1 MGLAALYG
9 QQPTVDRNID
19 FRNFTYP
26 FPVPKFIPVPDKLA
40 WMSLNVK
47 TTVALVNG
55 RYNFDQADPLAG
67 PSLILDR
74 VLYGYL
80 TSAKQLDAVA
90 VLGYHTGGTAYWD
103 YVYAFSLESN
113 TPRLVGWFRAGQERI
128 SAYIAWKSRIA
139 D

>member
-1 MGLAALYG
+1 MLGLAALYG

-19 FRNFTYP
+19 FRNFAYP
-26 FPVPKFIPVPDKLA
+26 FPVQKVMPVPDKLA

-47 TTVALVNG
+47 TTVTLANG
-55 RYNFDQADPLAG
+55 RYDFDQANPSEG

-90 VLGYHTGGTAYWD
+90 TPAGPLTGITCMPSVW
-103 YVYAFSLESN
+103 SPTHPSW
-113 TPRLVGWFRAGQERI
+113 LVGSARGRERI

-139 D
+139 N